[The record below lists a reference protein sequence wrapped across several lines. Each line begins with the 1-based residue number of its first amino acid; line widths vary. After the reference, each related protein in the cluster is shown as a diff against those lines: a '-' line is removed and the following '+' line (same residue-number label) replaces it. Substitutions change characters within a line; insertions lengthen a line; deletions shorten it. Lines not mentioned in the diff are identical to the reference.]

1 MKTCKICKRRFDP
14 IQPLQVTCG
23 LQCALTHG
31 RKKAHV
37 KKREELRARKAKLMT
52 LSDHHKATQAI
63 FNKYIRLR
71 DRGEPCISCQKATG
85 AKINAG
91 HYLARGSHPEL
102 RYSEDNCHLQCEKCN
117 SWLSGNQQQ
126 YRIHLINKIGLDK
139 VLELEGDHPAKQ
151 YRVTDL
157 IELRGIY
164 RDKIK
169 ELSR

>member
-1 MKTCKICKRRFDP
+1 
-14 IQPLQVTCG
+14 VTCG

-71 DRGEPCISCQKATG
+71 DGNICISCGKVITG
-85 AKINAG
+85 QVHAG
-91 HYLARGSHPEL
+91 HYLTDKAL
-102 RYSEDNCHLQCEKCN
+102 RYNENGTNSQCVKCN
-117 SWLSGNQQQ
+117 NWLSGNQIEYRINLIKKIGLPAVEELEREHPAQQ
-126 YRIHLINKIGLDK
+126 YR
-139 VLELEGDHPAKQ
+139 A
-151 YRVTDL
+151 TDL